1 MTGNRNREVLR
12 PLLLLAGV
20 AACLGAGALAP
31 ASADPAS
38 SGGDAPAEGEPFHTA
53 FSLGAVDKPGG
64 LAFDGELLW
73 VADRL
78 EMALIGVDPQS
89 GVRKA
94 RVTSPGTWPTGLAFD
109 GELLWVADRARDRLF
124 AVDLEQ
130 ELVVRELP
138 APSGP
143 LGMAFDGRYL
153 WVSDGE
159 RIHQVTTED
168 GTTIV
173 SHAAPA
179 WSGEGRGTQS
189 LGLAFHEGTLWV
201 SDRNRDR
208 VYQVDPESG
217 MVLDLMPSPG
227 PFPSGMASIG
237 SGRLLLADVDSRAVD
252 ELRVDRM
259 PATVRREAREERV
272 VLRRRLT
279 NRGPDALKSADV
291 WIALPHDAPNQK
303 LHGEPQL
310 EPRPREIVEDR
321 WGQRFAHFRVEEL
334 GAGETFEVQMSV
346 RATLYAVRHHID
358 PARVGS
364 LDAIPGEVR
373 EYLQDGSKYAM
384 DHPSI
389 RRHLEDALQGE
400 TRPYWMARRIARY
413 IQERM
418 HYELVGGW
426 NIAPTVIDRGSGS
439 CSEYSFVFIAMCRAA
454 GIPARYVGSLV
465 VRGDD
470 ASTDEV
476 FHRWPAIYLPGYGW
490 VPFDVQGGDEPAPG
504 ERGAAL
510 GSLSNRFLITT
521 WGGGGSDVLG
531 WDYNSTASWV
541 CRGRCLVEDLH
552 LGDWYPATSSE
563 SPQP

>member
-1 MTGNRNREVLR
+1 LV
-12 PLLLLAGV
+12 LAGAV
-20 AACLGAGALAP
+20 ACLVAGAPAP
-31 ASADPAS
+31 ASADPAARE
-38 SGGDAPAEGEPFHTA
+38 GAPAEGEPFRTA
-53 FSLGAVDKPGG
+53 FSLAAVDKPGG

-78 EMALIGVDPQS
+78 EMQLVGVDPQS
-89 GVRKA
+89 GEEKA
-94 RVTSPGTWPTGLAFD
+94 RVESPGTWPTGLAFD

-153 WVSDGE
+153 WVSDGKQ
-159 RIHQVTTED
+159 IHQVTTED

-173 SHAAPA
+173 SHSAPA
-179 WSGEGRGTQS
+179 WSGQGRGTQS

-208 VYQVDPESG
+208 VYQVDPETG

-227 PFPSGMASIG
+227 PFPSGLVSTG

-252 ELRVDRM
+252 ELRVDQM
-259 PATVRREAREERV
+259 PATVRRDAREERV

-291 WIALPHDAPNQK
+291 WIALPHDAPNQQ
-303 LHGEPQL
+303 LHGEPEL
-310 EPRPREIVEDR
+310 EPLPREIVEDQ

-334 GAGETFEVQMSV
+334 DAGEVFEVQMSV

-364 LDAIPGEVR
+364 LDAIPSEVR
-373 EYLQDGSKYAM
+373 EYLQDDSKYAM

-400 TRPYWMARRIARY
+400 TRPYWMARKIARY

-439 CSEYSFVFIAMCRAA
+439 CSEYTFVFISMCRAA

-476 FHRWPAIYLPGYGW
+476 FHRWPEIYLPGYGW
-490 VPFDVQGGDEPAPG
+490 VPFDVQGGDEPVPG

-510 GSLSNRFLITT
+510 GSLPNRFLITT

-541 CRGRCLVEDLH
+541 CRGRCLVQDLH